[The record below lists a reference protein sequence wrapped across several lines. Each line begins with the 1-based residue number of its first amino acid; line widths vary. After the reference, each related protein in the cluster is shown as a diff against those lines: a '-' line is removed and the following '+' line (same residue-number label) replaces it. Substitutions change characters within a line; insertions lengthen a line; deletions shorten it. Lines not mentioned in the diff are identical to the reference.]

1 MKTLKIILVCLICFL
16 TSELVKSQIVVKED
30 QSFFYYDGKTSDT
43 LGADSAMHKIIS
55 IKEPGFYNYNIDVDV
70 DSAGN
75 GSAVTVYLQARMN
88 YMDDWATLTTVSW
101 TGSVDTV
108 ITFSNLTNSTIS
120 ETVAQHTI
128 TTAAFD
134 IIQDSASAQLNFADT
149 IRIPAQTQTVAA
161 QTITTTITQGGVIW
175 PELRLFFQG
184 ASSSSDVS
192 LDDIVGIIN
201 RKKIY

>member
-1 MKTLKIILVCLICFL
+1 MKTLKIILVCLICLL
-16 TSELVKSQIVVKED
+16 TSELVKSQIVVRDDEYL
-30 QSFFYYDGKTSDT
+30 FYYNGKTADT
-43 LGADSAMHKIIS
+43 LGSDSAMYKIIT
-55 IKEPGFYNYNIDVDV
+55 IKEPGYYNYNIDVDV
-70 DSAGN
+70 DSAGD

-108 ITFSNLTNSTIS
+108 ITFSDLTNSTIS

-134 IIQDSASAQLNFADT
+134 IIQDSASVQLNFADT
-149 IRIPAQTQTVAA
+149 IRIPSQTQTVAA
-161 QTITTTITQGGVIW
+161 QTVTTTITQGGVIW
-175 PELRLFFQG
+175 PELRILFQG
-184 ASSSSDVS
+184 ASSASDIS

-201 RKKIY
+201 RKKI